1 MVVSCKHGLHDATL
15 PYAKRGFTP
24 VATSIR
30 EASLFMKSQTDA
42 AGRTAA
48 EVVTQLPVPSRLGM
62 LRFER
67 LNEANWAL
75 LFLDPNCEKQ
85 FGLPA
90 VDLCALIGSPYASLM
105 EPEVRYQLHDNVQ
118 LQLSSS
124 PNYLIRYTLHTPKG
138 PLGLLE
144 IGEAYKQH
152 NRHLLRGY
160 FMIVDEQ
167 VIESEQ
173 PVDSDLET
181 RNSRLQIAL
190 ELNQRA
196 QRDQFA
202 HLERVRAQ
210 QDLILRLTRHR
221 YTTAN
226 TLLEAAQLITRS
238 ACDIYD
244 VDHVSLWNLNDKR
257 LEPITDYDRESGDY
271 RTRTPIDISPYPS
284 YLQALHTSRA
294 IDAGNIQTD
303 PRTREMA
310 ESLTPLENR
319 AVLDASIR
327 IDGQVVGVLC
337 LEQTGSTREWQS
349 DEIAFAG
356 ELADQFAQV
365 INNHNRRA
373 ATNALHL
380 FQRAV
385 EQSANAFLLVNCD
398 GVVEYVNPSFTAITQ
413 YSSEEVS
420 GRKLSELPALENLNQ
435 LLLEA
440 NSSLT
445 TSNSWQGE
453 FKSRRK
459 NLEPYWGQLSISK
472 VYSDTRELTH
482 YIGIYEDITESKLAQ
497 QRIERLAYTDNLT
510 NLGNRPAF
518 IRNLDERFARDTDT
532 PMSLL
537 LVDIDN
543 FKRINDSLGH
553 QTGDKLLISLARR
566 LRNTLSP
573 TDVLARFASNE
584 FAVLLD
590 NTGQEA
596 GQTTAAE
603 VLATLDKPMFVDNQ
617 LISVTGSVGLACA
630 PLHGRDP
637 QTLMKN
643 AGLALHK
650 AKANGKHQV
659 QVFTEALNAEASYKL
674 FVENNL
680 RRALTQNELEVFYQP
695 KLCLLTGRLLGMEA
709 LLRWNHPEKGM
720 IRPDQFIS
728 VAEETGL
735 IIPIGKWVA
744 RQSCRMSK
752 DLTAAGFGHLQVAIN
767 VSPKQFSDPEL
778 VSSIAAILRE
788 EALDPSL
795 LELELTEGLLLEA
808 TEDTRQQLDSLKK
821 LGLSLAMDDFGTG
834 YSSFSYLK
842 KFPID
847 VIKIDRSF
855 IRDIPDDEDDMEI
868 TSAVIA
874 MAHNLKLK
882 VVAEGIETAA
892 QLAFLRRHRCDVGQG
907 YLFDKPIPGE
917 ELIEKLQRYPR
928 RPSA

>member
-1 MVVSCKHGLHDATL
+1 
-15 PYAKRGFTP
+15 
-24 VATSIR
+24 
-30 EASLFMKSQTDA
+30 MKSQTDA

-85 FGLPA
+85 LGLPA

-105 EPEVRYQLHDNVQ
+105 EPEVRYQLHDDVQ

-160 FMIVDEQ
+160 FMIVDEL
-167 VIESEQ
+167 VAESEQ

-210 QDLILRLTRHR
+210 QDLIMRLTRHR

-226 TLLEAAQLITRS
+226 TLLEAAELITRS

-244 VDHVSLWNLNDKR
+244 VDHVSIWNLNDKR

-271 RTRTPIDISPYPS
+271 RARTPIDISPYPS

-294 IDAGNIQTD
+294 IDASNIQTD

-310 ESLTPLENR
+310 ESLTPMENR

-337 LEQTGSTREWQS
+337 LEQSASTREWQS

-413 YSSEEVS
+413 YSSDEVS

-445 TSNSWQGE
+445 NSNSWQGE

-482 YIGIYEDITESKLAQ
+482 YIGIYEDITQSKLAQ

-596 GQTTAAE
+596 GQTTASQ

-778 VSSIAAILRE
+778 VSSIASILKE

-928 RPSA
+928 LPSA

>member
-1 MVVSCKHGLHDATL
+1 
-15 PYAKRGFTP
+15 
-24 VATSIR
+24 
-30 EASLFMKSQTDA
+30 MKSQTDA
-42 AGRTAA
+42 AGRSAA

-85 FGLPA
+85 LGLSA

-105 EPEVRYQLHDNVQ
+105 EPQARYQLHDDIQ
-118 LQLSSS
+118 LQLASS
-124 PNYLIRYTLHTPKG
+124 PNYLIRYTLHSPKG

-160 FMIVDEQ
+160 FMIVEDLVTEG
-167 VIESEQ
+167 ES
-173 PVDSDLET
+173 VTDSDLET

-226 TLLEAAQLITRS
+226 TLLEAAELITRS

-244 VDHVSLWNLNDKR
+244 VDHASIWNLNDKR
-257 LEPITDYDRESGDY
+257 LEPITDYRRESGDY
-271 RTRTPIDISPYPS
+271 QTRTAIDISAYPT
-284 YLQALHTSRA
+284 YLQALNTSRA
-294 IDAGNIQTD
+294 IDASNIQTD

-310 ESLTPLENR
+310 ISLRPGETR

-327 IDGQVVGVLC
+327 IDGQVIGVLC
-337 LEQTGSTREWQS
+337 LEQSGSTREWQS

-385 EQSANAFLLVNCD
+385 EQSANAFLLVNCN

-420 GRKLSELPALENLNQ
+420 GNKLSELPALENLNQ

-445 TSNSWQGE
+445 NSNSWQGE

-472 VYSDTRELTH
+472 VYGDNRELTH
-482 YIGIYEDITESKLAQ
+482 YIGIYEDITQSKLAQ

-596 GQTTAAE
+596 GQATASQ

-752 DLTAAGFGHLQVAIN
+752 DLTAAGFGNLQVAIN

-778 VSSIAAILRE
+778 VSSIAAILKE
-788 EALDPSL
+788 EQLDPSL

-907 YLFDKPIPGE
+907 YLFDRPIPGE
-917 ELIEKLQRYPR
+917 ELIEKLTRYPR

>member
-1 MVVSCKHGLHDATL
+1 
-15 PYAKRGFTP
+15 
-24 VATSIR
+24 
-30 EASLFMKSQTDA
+30 MKSQPDA
-42 AGRTAA
+42 ASRMVA

-67 LNEANWAL
+67 LNEPSWAL
-75 LFLDPNCEKQ
+75 LFLDPNCERQ

-90 VDLCALIGSPYASLM
+90 VELCALVGSPYASLM
-105 EPEVRYQLHDNVQ
+105 EPEARYQLHDAIQ
-118 LQLSSS
+118 AQLSESTH
-124 PNYLIRYTLHTPKG
+124 YLIRYTLHTASG
-138 PLGLLE
+138 SLNLLE
-144 IGEAYKQH
+144 LGEAYKQH

-160 FMIVDEQ
+160 LL
-167 VIESEQ
+167 VIDGLFEDD
-173 PVDSDLET
+173 PLLPALDLET
-181 RNSRLQIAL
+181 QNSRLQIAL

-196 QRDQFA
+196 QQEQLQ
-202 HLERVRAQ
+202 HLDRVRAQ
-210 QDLILRLTRHR
+210 QDLILLLTRQR
-221 YTTAN
+221 YSSN
-226 TLLEAAQLITRS
+226 NSLQEAAKLITRS
-238 ACDIYD
+238 ACEIYQID
-244 VDHVSLWNLNDKR
+244 CASLWH
-257 LEPITDYDRESGDY
+257 LEGSMLAPISAYHRSTQEYLLPA
-271 RTRTPIDISPYPS
+271 PIDVSVFPD
-284 YLQALHTSRA
+284 YLDALHTGRA
-294 IDAGNIQTD
+294 IDAHNAMRD

-310 ESLTPLENR
+310 ESLRPRDVN
-319 AVLDASIR
+319 AMLDASIR
-327 IDGQVVGVLC
+327 VDGQVVGVLC
-337 LEQTGSTREWQS
+337 LEQTGATRAWQS

-365 INNHNRRA
+365 ISNHNRRT
-373 ATNALHL
+373 ATSALHL

-398 GVVEYVNPSFTAITQ
+398 GIVEYVNPSFTAITQ
-413 YSSEEVS
+413 YTTEEVH
-420 GRKLSELPALENLNQ
+420 GQRLAELPALENLSE
-435 LLLEA
+435 LLFDAPSALA
-440 NSSLT
+440 K
-445 TSNSWQGE
+445 SNSWQGE

-472 VYSDTRELTH
+472 VYGDNRELTH
-482 YIGIYEDITESKLAQ
+482 YIGIYEDITQTKLAQ

-518 IRNLDERFARDTDT
+518 IRNLDERFARDSDA
-532 PMSLL
+532 PISLL

-566 LRNTLSP
+566 LRNSLSP
-573 TDVLARFASNE
+573 GGSLARFASNE

-590 NTGQEA
+590 NTSLELGQQVA
-596 GQTTAAE
+596 SQLLT
-603 VLATLDKPMFVDNQ
+603 TLDKPMFVDNQ

-637 QTLMKN
+637 QTLMRN

-680 RRALTQNELEVFYQP
+680 RRALTQNELDVFYQP
-695 KLCLLTGRLLGMEA
+695 KLCLRSGRLLGMEA

-735 IIPIGKWVA
+735 IIPIGKWIA
-744 RQSCRMSK
+744 RQACRMSK
-752 DLTAAGFGHLQVAIN
+752 ALTAAGLGNLQVAIN
-767 VSPKQFSDPEL
+767 LSPKQFSDPDL
-778 VSSIAAILRE
+778 VASIANILKE
-788 EALDPSL
+788 EALPSRL

-808 TEDTRQQLDSLKK
+808 TEDTRLQLDQLKR
-821 LGLSLAMDDFGTG
+821 LGLTLAMDDFGTG
-834 YSSFSYLK
+834 YSSLSYLK

-847 VIKIDRSF
+847 IIKIDRSF
-855 IRDIPDDEDDMEI
+855 IHEIPDNQDDMEI

-882 VVAEGIETAA
+882 VVAEGIETAE

-907 YLFDKPIPGE
+907 YLFDQPIPGLD
-917 ELIEKLQRYPR
+917 LIDKLKRYPR
-928 RPSA
+928 GPIA

>member
-1 MVVSCKHGLHDATL
+1 
-15 PYAKRGFTP
+15 
-24 VATSIR
+24 
-30 EASLFMKSQTDA
+30 MKSQTDA
-42 AGRTAA
+42 AGRSAA

-105 EPEVRYQLHDNVQ
+105 EPQARYQLHDDIQQQ
-118 LQLSSS
+118 LASS
-124 PNYLIRYTLHTPKG
+124 PNYLIRYTLHSPKG
-138 PLGLLE
+138 ALGLLE

-160 FMIVDEQ
+160 FLIVDGL
-167 VIESEQ
+167 VTESETAT
-173 PVDSDLET
+173 DSDLET
-181 RNSRLQIAL
+181 RNLRLQIAL

-226 TLLEAAQLITRS
+226 TLLEAAKLITKS

-244 VDHVSLWNLNDKR
+244 VDHVSIWNLIDKR
-257 LEPITDYDRESGDY
+257 LEPITDYRRESGDY
-271 RTRTPIDISPYPS
+271 QSRTPIDISAYPT
-284 YLQALHTSRA
+284 YLQALNTSRA
-294 IDAGNIQTD
+294 IDASNIQTA

-310 ESLTPLENR
+310 ESLNPGEDK

-327 IDGQVVGVLC
+327 IDGQVIGVLC
-337 LEQTGSTREWQS
+337 LEQSGSTREWQS

-385 EQSANAFLLVNCD
+385 EQSANAFLLVNCN

-413 YSSEEVS
+413 YSSDEVS
-420 GRKLSELPALENLNQ
+420 GHKLSELPALENLNQ

-445 TSNSWQGE
+445 NSNSWQGE

-472 VYSDTRELTH
+472 VYGDNRELTH
-482 YIGIYEDITESKLAQ
+482 YIGIYEDITQSKLAQ

-518 IRNLDERFARDTDT
+518 IRNLDERFVRDTDT

-573 TDVLARFASNE
+573 SDVLARFASNE

-590 NTGQEA
+590 NTDQEA
-596 GQTTAAE
+596 GQATASQ

-752 DLTAAGFGHLQVAIN
+752 DLTAAGFGNLQVAIN

-788 EALDPSL
+788 EELDPSL

-892 QLAFLRRHRCDVGQG
+892 QLTFLRRHRCDVGQG

-917 ELIEKLQRYPR
+917 ELIEKLKRYPR

>member
-1 MVVSCKHGLHDATL
+1 
-15 PYAKRGFTP
+15 
-24 VATSIR
+24 
-30 EASLFMKSQTDA
+30 MKSQPDA
-42 AGRTAA
+42 ASRMAA

-67 LNEANWAL
+67 LNEASWAM
-75 LFLDPNCEKQ
+75 LFLDPNCERQ
-85 FGLPA
+85 FGQPA
-90 VDLCALIGSPYASLM
+90 VELCALVGSPYASLM
-105 EPEVRYQLHDNVQ
+105 EPEARYQLHDAIQ
-118 LQLSSS
+118 QQLSKSAH
-124 PNYLIRYTLHTPKG
+124 YVVRYTLHTAAG
-138 PLGLLE
+138 ALNMLE
-144 IGEAYKQH
+144 LGEAYKQH

-160 FMIVDEQ
+160 LLAVDEVFDETQ
-167 VIESEQ
+167 ALPSV
-173 PVDSDLET
+173 DLET
-181 RNSRLQIAL
+181 QNSRLQIAL

-196 QRDQFA
+196 QQEQLQ
-202 HLERVRAQ
+202 HLDRVRAQ
-210 QDLILRLTRHR
+210 QDLILLLARQR
-221 YTTAN
+221 YSTHN
-226 TLLEAAQLITRS
+226 SLQEAAELITRC
-238 ACDIYD
+238 ACDIYEID
-244 VDHVSLWNLNDKR
+244 CASLWNLEGQR
-257 LEPITDYDRESGDY
+257 LLPISAYHRATQEYILPE
-271 RTRTPIDISPYPS
+271 PIDISGFPDYME
-284 YLQALHTSRA
+284 ALHSSRA
-294 IDAGNIQTD
+294 IDAHNAMHD

-310 ESLTPLENR
+310 EAMRPRDVN
-319 AVLDASIR
+319 AMLDASIR
-327 IDGQVVGVLC
+327 VDGQVVGVLC
-337 LEQTGSTREWQS
+337 LEQTGVTRAWQS

-365 INNHNRRA
+365 INNHNRRT
-373 ATNALHL
+373 ATSALHL

-413 YSSEEVS
+413 YTTEEVH
-420 GRKLSELPALENLNQ
+420 GQRLSELPALENLSE
-435 LLLEA
+435 LLFDAPSALA
-440 NSSLT
+440 Q
-445 TSNSWQGE
+445 SNSWQGE

-472 VYSDTRELTH
+472 VYGDNRELTH
-482 YIGIYEDITESKLAQ
+482 YIGIYEDITQTKLAQ

-518 IRNLDERFARDTDT
+518 IRNLDERFARDSDT
-532 PMSLL
+532 PISLL

-566 LRNTLSP
+566 LRNSLSP
-573 TDVLARFASNE
+573 SGSLARFASNE

-590 NTGQEA
+590 DTDLEA
-596 GQTTAAE
+596 GQQIASQ
-603 VLATLDKPMFVDNQ
+603 LLMPLDKPMFVDNQ

-637 QTLMKN
+637 QTLMRN

-650 AKANGKHQV
+650 AKANGKHQL

-680 RRALTQNELEVFYQP
+680 RRALTQNELDVFYQP
-695 KLCLLTGRLLGMEA
+695 KLCLRSGRLLGMEA
-709 LLRWNHPEKGM
+709 LLRWNHPERGM

-735 IIPIGKWVA
+735 IIPIGKWIA
-744 RQSCRMSK
+744 RQACRMSK
-752 DLTAAGFGHLQVAIN
+752 SLTAAGLGNLQVAIN
-767 VSPKQFSDPEL
+767 LSPKQFSDPDL
-778 VSSIAAILRE
+778 VASIANILRE
-788 EALDPSL
+788 EALPANL

-808 TEDTRQQLDSLKK
+808 TEDTHLQLDQLKR
-821 LGLSLAMDDFGTG
+821 LGLTLAMDDFGTG
-834 YSSFSYLK
+834 YSSLSYLK

-847 VIKIDRSF
+847 IIKIDRSF
-855 IRDIPDDEDDMEI
+855 IHEIPDNQDDMEI

-882 VVAEGIETAA
+882 VVAEGIETAE

-907 YLFDKPIPGE
+907 YLFDRPIPGD
-917 ELIEKLQRYPR
+917 ELIKALKRYPR
-928 RPSA
+928 GPLCL

>member
-1 MVVSCKHGLHDATL
+1 
-15 PYAKRGFTP
+15 
-24 VATSIR
+24 
-30 EASLFMKSQTDA
+30 MKSQTDA
-42 AGRTAA
+42 AGRSAA

-105 EPEVRYQLHDNVQ
+105 EPQARYQLHDDIQQQ
-118 LQLSSS
+118 LASS
-124 PNYLIRYTLHTPKG
+124 PNYLIRYTLHSPKG
-138 PLGLLE
+138 ALGLLE

-160 FMIVDEQ
+160 FLIVDGL
-167 VIESEQ
+167 VTESETAT
-173 PVDSDLET
+173 DSDLET
-181 RNSRLQIAL
+181 RNLRLQIAL

-226 TLLEAAQLITRS
+226 TLLEAAKLITKS

-244 VDHVSLWNLNDKR
+244 VDHVSIWNLIDKR
-257 LEPITDYDRESGDY
+257 LEPITDYRRESGDY
-271 RTRTPIDISPYPS
+271 QSRTPIDISAYPT
-284 YLQALHTSRA
+284 YLQALNTSRA
-294 IDAGNIQTD
+294 IDASNIQTD

-310 ESLTPLENR
+310 ESLNPGEDK

-327 IDGQVVGVLC
+327 IDGQVIGVLC
-337 LEQTGSTREWQS
+337 LEQSGSTREWQS

-385 EQSANAFLLVNCD
+385 EQSANAFLLVNCN

-413 YSSEEVS
+413 YSSDEVS
-420 GRKLSELPALENLNQ
+420 GHKLSELPALENLNQ

-445 TSNSWQGE
+445 NSNSWQGE

-472 VYSDTRELTH
+472 VYGDNRELTH
-482 YIGIYEDITESKLAQ
+482 YIGIYEDITQSKLAQ

-518 IRNLDERFARDTDT
+518 IRNLDERFVRDTDT

-543 FKRINDSLGH
+543 FKRINDSLGR

-573 TDVLARFASNE
+573 SDVLARFASNE

-590 NTGQEA
+590 NTDQEA
-596 GQTTAAE
+596 GQATASQ

-752 DLTAAGFGHLQVAIN
+752 DLTAAGFGNLQVAIN

-788 EALDPSL
+788 EELDPSL

-892 QLAFLRRHRCDVGQG
+892 QLTFLRRHRCDVGQG

-917 ELIEKLQRYPR
+917 ELIEKLKRYPR

>member
-1 MVVSCKHGLHDATL
+1 MVSCKHEPHHATL
-15 PYAKRGFTP
+15 PYAKVGFTP
-24 VATSIR
+24 VATSIP

-42 AGRTAA
+42 AGRSAA

-75 LFLDPNCEKQ
+75 LFLNPNCEKQ

-105 EPEVRYQLHDNVQ
+105 EPQARYQLHDDIQQQ
-118 LQLSSS
+118 LASS
-124 PNYLIRYTLHTPKG
+124 PNYLIRYTLHSPKG
-138 PLGLLE
+138 ALGLLE

-160 FMIVDEQ
+160 FLIVDGL
-167 VIESEQ
+167 VTESETAT
-173 PVDSDLET
+173 DSDLET
-181 RNSRLQIAL
+181 RNLRLQIAL

-226 TLLEAAQLITRS
+226 TLLEAAKLITKS

-244 VDHVSLWNLNDKR
+244 VDHVSIWNLIDKR
-257 LEPITDYDRESGDY
+257 LEPITDYRRESGDY
-271 RTRTPIDISPYPS
+271 QSRTPIDISAYPT
-284 YLQALHTSRA
+284 YLQALNTSRA
-294 IDAGNIQTD
+294 IDASNIQTD

-310 ESLTPLENR
+310 ESLNPGEDK

-327 IDGQVVGVLC
+327 IDGQVIGVLC
-337 LEQTGSTREWQS
+337 LEQSGSTREWQS

-385 EQSANAFLLVNCD
+385 EQSANAFLLVNCN

-413 YSSEEVS
+413 YSSDEVS
-420 GRKLSELPALENLNQ
+420 GHKLSELPALENLNR

-445 TSNSWQGE
+445 NSNSWQGE

-472 VYSDTRELTH
+472 VYGDNRELTH
-482 YIGIYEDITESKLAQ
+482 YIGIYEDITQSKLAQ

-518 IRNLDERFARDTDT
+518 IRNLDERFVRDTDT

-573 TDVLARFASNE
+573 SDVLARFASNE

-590 NTGQEA
+590 NTDQEA
-596 GQTTAAE
+596 GQATASQ

-752 DLTAAGFGHLQVAIN
+752 DLTAAGFGNLQVAIN

-788 EALDPSL
+788 EELDPSL

-892 QLAFLRRHRCDVGQG
+892 QLTFLRRHRCDVGQG

-917 ELIEKLQRYPR
+917 ELIEKLKRYPR

>member
-1 MVVSCKHGLHDATL
+1 
-15 PYAKRGFTP
+15 
-24 VATSIR
+24 
-30 EASLFMKSQTDA
+30 MKSQTDA

-85 FGLPA
+85 LGMPA

-105 EPEVRYQLHDNVQ
+105 EPEARYQLHDDVQ

-160 FMIVDEQ
+160 FMIVDEL
-167 VIESEQ
+167 VAESEQ
-173 PVDSDLET
+173 PVDADLET

-226 TLLEAAQLITRS
+226 TLLEAAELITRS

-244 VDHVSLWNLNDKR
+244 VDHVSIWNLNDKR
-257 LEPITDYDRESGDY
+257 LEPITGYDRESGDY
-271 RTRTPIDISPYPS
+271 RARTPIDISPYPS

-294 IDAGNIQTD
+294 IDASNIQTD
-303 PRTREMA
+303 PRTQEMA
-310 ESLTPLENR
+310 ESLTPMETR

-337 LEQTGSTREWQS
+337 LEQSGSTREWQS

-413 YSSEEVS
+413 YSSDEVS

-445 TSNSWQGE
+445 NSNSWQGE

-482 YIGIYEDITESKLAQ
+482 YIGIYEDITQSKLAQ

-596 GQTTAAE
+596 GQATASQ

-778 VSSIAAILRE
+778 VSSIASILKE

-882 VVAEGIETAA
+882 VVAEGIETSA

-917 ELIEKLQRYPR
+917 DLIEKLQRYPR

>member
-1 MVVSCKHGLHDATL
+1 
-15 PYAKRGFTP
+15 
-24 VATSIR
+24 
-30 EASLFMKSQTDA
+30 MKSQTDA
-42 AGRTAA
+42 AGRSAA

-105 EPEVRYQLHDNVQ
+105 EPQARYQLHDDIQQQ
-118 LQLSSS
+118 LASS
-124 PNYLIRYTLHTPKG
+124 PNYLIRYTLHSPKG
-138 PLGLLE
+138 ALGLLE

-160 FMIVDEQ
+160 FLIVDGL
-167 VIESEQ
+167 VTESETAT
-173 PVDSDLET
+173 DSDLET
-181 RNSRLQIAL
+181 RNLRLQIAL

-226 TLLEAAQLITRS
+226 TLLEAAKLITKS

-244 VDHVSLWNLNDKR
+244 VDHVSIWNLTDKR
-257 LEPITDYDRESGDY
+257 LEPITDYRRESGDY
-271 RTRTPIDISPYPS
+271 QSRTPIDISAYPT
-284 YLQALHTSRA
+284 YLQALNTSRA
-294 IDAGNIQTD
+294 IDASNIQTD

-310 ESLTPLENR
+310 ESLNPGEDK

-327 IDGQVVGVLC
+327 IDGQVIGVLC
-337 LEQTGSTREWQS
+337 LEQSGSTREWQS

-385 EQSANAFLLVNCD
+385 EQSANAFLLVNCN

-413 YSSEEVS
+413 YSSDEVS
-420 GRKLSELPALENLNQ
+420 GHKLSELPALENLNQ

-445 TSNSWQGE
+445 NSNSWQGE

-472 VYSDTRELTH
+472 VYGDNRELTH
-482 YIGIYEDITESKLAQ
+482 YIGIYEDITQSKLAQ

-518 IRNLDERFARDTDT
+518 IRNLDERFVRDTDT

-573 TDVLARFASNE
+573 SDVLARFASNE

-590 NTGQEA
+590 NTDQEA
-596 GQTTAAE
+596 GQATASQ

-752 DLTAAGFGHLQVAIN
+752 DLTAAGFGNLQVAIN

-788 EALDPSL
+788 EELDPSL

-892 QLAFLRRHRCDVGQG
+892 QLTFLRRHRCDVGQG

-917 ELIEKLQRYPR
+917 ELIEKLKRYPR

>member
-1 MVVSCKHGLHDATL
+1 
-15 PYAKRGFTP
+15 
-24 VATSIR
+24 
-30 EASLFMKSQTDA
+30 MKSQPDVARMAT
-42 AGRTAA
+42 

-67 LNEANWAL
+67 LNEASWAL
-75 LFLDPNCEKQ
+75 LYLDPNCERQ

-90 VDLCALIGSPYASLM
+90 VELCALLGTPYASLM
-105 EPEVRYQLHDNVQ
+105 EPQARYQLHDAIQ
-118 LQLSSS
+118 QQLSHSAH
-124 PNYLIRYTLHTPKG
+124 YLVRYTLHTSDG
-138 PLGLLE
+138 PLSLLE
-144 IGEAYKQH
+144 MGEAYKQH

-160 FMIVDEQ
+160 LMVVDGLF
-167 VIESEQ
+167 SEL
-173 PVDSDLET
+173 PVTVPTADLENQ
-181 RNSRLQIAL
+181 NSRLQIAL

-196 QRDQFA
+196 QQEQLQ

-210 QDLILRLTRHR
+210 QELILLLARQR
-221 YTTAN
+221 YTTPN
-226 TLLEAAQLITRS
+226 SLQEAAELITRS
-238 ACDIYD
+238 ACDIYQID
-244 VDHVSLWNLNDKR
+244 RASIWNLDGQHLVPISAYLR
-257 LEPITDYDRESGDY
+257 ADQRHYLPEAIDASCFPDYLE
-271 RTRTPIDISPYPS
+271 
-284 YLQALHTSRA
+284 ALHSSRA
-294 IDAGNIQTD
+294 IDATHAVRD

-310 ESLTPLENR
+310 ESLI
-319 AVLDASIR
+319 AKDVHAMLDASIR
-327 IDGQVVGVLC
+327 VDGQVVGVLC
-337 LEQTGSTREWQS
+337 LEQSGSSRAWQS

-365 INNHNRRA
+365 INNHNRRT
-373 ATNALHL
+373 ATSALHL

-413 YSSEEVS
+413 YSAEEVH
-420 GRKLSELPALENLNQ
+420 GHRLAQLPALENLSE
-435 LLLEA
+435 LLFDAPSVLA
-440 NSSLT
+440 K
-445 TSNSWQGE
+445 SNSWQGE

-472 VYSDTRELTH
+472 VYGDNRELTH
-482 YIGIYEDITESKLAQ
+482 YIGIYEDITQTKLAQ

-518 IRNLDERFARDTDT
+518 IRNLDERFARDSDS
-532 PMSLL
+532 PISLL

-566 LRNTLSP
+566 LRNSLSSGGS
-573 TDVLARFASNE
+573 LARFASNE

-590 NTGQEA
+590 DADMETGQQVA
-596 GQTTAAE
+596 SQL
-603 VLATLDKPMFVDNQ
+603 LATLDKPMFVDNQ

-637 QTLMKN
+637 QTLMRN

-680 RRALTQNELEVFYQP
+680 RRALTQNELDVFYQP
-695 KLCLLTGRLLGMEA
+695 KLCLRSGRLLGMEA

-744 RQSCRMSK
+744 RQACRMSRR
-752 DLTAAGFGHLQVAIN
+752 LTAAGLGNLQVAIN
-767 VSPKQFSDPEL
+767 LSPKQFSDPDL
-778 VSSIAAILRE
+778 VASIATILKE
-788 EALDPSL
+788 EQLPANL

-808 TEDTRQQLDSLKK
+808 TEDTRQQLDQLKSF
-821 LGLSLAMDDFGTG
+821 GLTLAMDDFGTG
-834 YSSFSYLK
+834 YSSLSYLK

-847 VIKIDRSF
+847 IIKIDRSF
-855 IRDIPDDEDDMEI
+855 IHEIPDNQDDMEI

-882 VVAEGIETAA
+882 VVAEGIETAE

-907 YLFDKPIPGE
+907 YLFDRPIPGA
-917 ELIEKLQRYPR
+917 ELQEKLKRYPR
-928 RPSA
+928 GPIA

>member
-1 MVVSCKHGLHDATL
+1 
-15 PYAKRGFTP
+15 
-24 VATSIR
+24 
-30 EASLFMKSQTDA
+30 MKSQPDA
-42 AGRTAA
+42 ASRMVA

-67 LNEANWAL
+67 LNEPSWAL
-75 LFLDPNCEKQ
+75 LFLDPNCERQ

-90 VDLCALIGSPYASLM
+90 VELCALVGSPYASLM
-105 EPEVRYQLHDNVQ
+105 EPQARYELHDAIQ
-118 LQLSSS
+118 QQLSESTH
-124 PNYLIRYTLHTPKG
+124 YLIRYTLHTASG
-138 PLGLLE
+138 SLNLLE
-144 IGEAYKQH
+144 LGEAYKQH

-160 FMIVDEQ
+160 LL
-167 VIESEQ
+167 VIDGLFEDDPLQ
-173 PVDSDLET
+173 PALDLET
-181 RNSRLQIAL
+181 QNSRLQIAL

-196 QRDQFA
+196 QQEQLL
-202 HLERVRAQ
+202 HLDRVRAQ
-210 QDLILRLTRHR
+210 QDLILLLTRQR
-221 YTTAN
+221 YSSN
-226 TLLEAAQLITRS
+226 NSLREAAELITRS
-238 ACDIYD
+238 ACDIYEID
-244 VDHVSLWNLNDKR
+244 CASLWH
-257 LEPITDYDRESGDY
+257 LEGSMLVPISAYH
-271 RTRTPIDISPYPS
+271 RTTQEYLLPQPIDVSVFPD
-284 YLQALHTSRA
+284 YLDALHTGRA
-294 IDAGNIQTD
+294 IDAHNAMRD

-310 ESLTPLENR
+310 ESLRPRDVN
-319 AVLDASIR
+319 AMLDASIR
-327 IDGQVVGVLC
+327 VDGQVVGVLC
-337 LEQTGSTREWQS
+337 LEQTGATRAWQS

-365 INNHNRRA
+365 ISNHNRRT
-373 ATNALHL
+373 ATSALHL

-413 YSSEEVS
+413 YSTEEVH
-420 GRKLSELPALENLNQ
+420 GQRLSELPALENLSE
-435 LLLEA
+435 LLFDAPSALA
-440 NSSLT
+440 K
-445 TSNSWQGE
+445 SNSWQGE

-472 VYSDTRELTH
+472 VYGDNRELTH
-482 YIGIYEDITESKLAQ
+482 YIGIYEDITQTKLAQ

-518 IRNLDERFARDTDT
+518 IRNLDERFARDSDA
-532 PMSLL
+532 PISLL

-566 LRNTLSP
+566 LRNSLIPSGS
-573 TDVLARFASNE
+573 LARFASNE

-590 NTGQEA
+590 NSDLTVGQQVA
-596 GQTTAAE
+596 NQL
-603 VLATLDKPMFVDNQ
+603 LATLDKPMFVDNQ

-637 QTLMKN
+637 QTLMRN

-680 RRALTQNELEVFYQP
+680 RRALTQNELDVFYQP
-695 KLCLLTGRLLGMEA
+695 KLCLRSGRLLGMEA
-709 LLRWNHPEKGM
+709 LLRWDHPEKGM

-735 IIPIGKWVA
+735 IIPIGKWIA
-744 RQSCRMSK
+744 RQACRMSK
-752 DLTAAGFGHLQVAIN
+752 ALTAAGLGNLQVAIN
-767 VSPKQFSDPEL
+767 LSPKQFSDPDL
-778 VSSIAAILRE
+778 VASIANILKE
-788 EALDPSL
+788 EALPAHL

-808 TEDTRQQLDSLKK
+808 TEDTHLQLDQLKR
-821 LGLSLAMDDFGTG
+821 LGLTLAMDDFGTG
-834 YSSFSYLK
+834 YSSLSYLK

-847 VIKIDRSF
+847 IIKIDRSF
-855 IRDIPDDEDDMEI
+855 IHEIPDNQDDMEI

-882 VVAEGIETAA
+882 VVAEGIETAE
-892 QLAFLRRHRCDVGQG
+892 QLSFLRRHRCDVGQG
-907 YLFDKPIPGE
+907 YLFDRPIPGN
-917 ELIEKLQRYPR
+917 ELIDKLKRYPR
-928 RPSA
+928 GPIV

>member
-1 MVVSCKHGLHDATL
+1 
-15 PYAKRGFTP
+15 
-24 VATSIR
+24 
-30 EASLFMKSQTDA
+30 MKSQTDA
-42 AGRTAA
+42 AGRSAA
-48 EVVTQLPVPSRLGM
+48 EVVTQLPMPSRLGM

-85 FGLPA
+85 LGLSA

-105 EPEVRYQLHDNVQ
+105 EPQARYQLHDDIQ
-118 LQLSSS
+118 LQLASS
-124 PNYLIRYTLHTPKG
+124 PNYLIRYTLHSPKG

-160 FMIVDEQ
+160 FMIVEDRVTEG
-167 VIESEQ
+167 ES
-173 PVDSDLET
+173 VTDSELET

-226 TLLEAAQLITRS
+226 TLLEAAELITRS

-244 VDHVSLWNLNDKR
+244 VDHASIWNLNDKR
-257 LEPITDYDRESGDY
+257 LEPITGYRRESGDY
-271 RTRTPIDISPYPS
+271 QTRTAIDISAYPT
-284 YLQALHTSRA
+284 YLQALNTSRA
-294 IDAGNIQTD
+294 IDASNIQTD

-310 ESLTPLENR
+310 ISLRPGETR

-327 IDGQVVGVLC
+327 IDGQVIGVLC
-337 LEQTGSTREWQS
+337 LEQSGSTREWQS

-385 EQSANAFLLVNCD
+385 EQSANAFLLVNCN

-420 GRKLSELPALENLNQ
+420 GNKLSELPALENLNQ

-445 TSNSWQGE
+445 NSNSWQGE

-472 VYSDTRELTH
+472 VYGDNRELTH
-482 YIGIYEDITESKLAQ
+482 YIGIYEDITQSKLAQ

-518 IRNLDERFARDTDT
+518 IRNLDERFGRDTDT

-590 NTGQEA
+590 NTGQET
-596 GQTTAAE
+596 GQTTASQ

-643 AGLALHK
+643 AGLALHKAK

-752 DLTAAGFGHLQVAIN
+752 DLTAAGFGNLHVAIN

-778 VSSIAAILRE
+778 VSSIAAILKE
-788 EALDPSL
+788 EQLDPSL

-907 YLFDKPIPGE
+907 YLFDRPIPGE
-917 ELIEKLQRYPR
+917 ELIEKLTRYPR

>member
-1 MVVSCKHGLHDATL
+1 
-15 PYAKRGFTP
+15 
-24 VATSIR
+24 
-30 EASLFMKSQTDA
+30 MKSQTDA
-42 AGRTAA
+42 AGRSAA

-105 EPEVRYQLHDNVQ
+105 EPQARYQLHDDIQQQ
-118 LQLSSS
+118 LASS
-124 PNYLIRYTLHTPKG
+124 PNYLIRYTLHSPKG
-138 PLGLLE
+138 TLGLLE

-160 FMIVDEQ
+160 FLIVDGL
-167 VIESEQ
+167 VTESESAT
-173 PVDSDLET
+173 DSDLET
-181 RNSRLQIAL
+181 RNLRLQIAL

-226 TLLEAAQLITRS
+226 TLLEAAKLITKS

-244 VDHVSLWNLNDKR
+244 VDHVSIWNLTDKR
-257 LEPITDYDRESGDY
+257 LEPITDYRRESGDY
-271 RTRTPIDISPYPS
+271 QSRTPIDISAYPT
-284 YLQALHTSRA
+284 YLQALNTSRA
-294 IDAGNIQTD
+294 IDASNIQTD

-310 ESLTPLENR
+310 ESLTPGEDK

-327 IDGQVVGVLC
+327 IDGQVIGVLC
-337 LEQTGSTREWQS
+337 LEQSGSIREWQS

-385 EQSANAFLLVNCD
+385 EQSANAFLLVNCN

-413 YSSEEVS
+413 YSSDEVS
-420 GRKLSELPALENLNQ
+420 GHKLSELPALENLNQ

-445 TSNSWQGE
+445 NSNSWQGE

-472 VYSDTRELTH
+472 VYGDNRELTH
-482 YIGIYEDITESKLAQ
+482 YIGIYEDITQSKLAQ

-573 TDVLARFASNE
+573 SDVLARFASNE

-590 NTGQEA
+590 NTDQEA
-596 GQTTAAE
+596 GQATASQ

-752 DLTAAGFGHLQVAIN
+752 DLTAAGFGNLQVAIN

-788 EALDPSL
+788 EELDPSL

-917 ELIEKLQRYPR
+917 ELIEKLKRYPR

>member
-1 MVVSCKHGLHDATL
+1 
-15 PYAKRGFTP
+15 
-24 VATSIR
+24 
-30 EASLFMKSQTDA
+30 MKSQPDA
-42 AGRTAA
+42 ASRMVA

-75 LFLDPNCEKQ
+75 LFLDPNCEKH

-90 VDLCALIGSPYASLM
+90 SELCALIGSPYASLM
-105 EPEVRYQLHDNVQ
+105 EPEARYQLHDAVQ
-118 LQLSSS
+118 QQLADKN
-124 PNYLIRYTLHTPKG
+124 NYRIRYTLHTAQG
-138 PLGLLE
+138 PLHLLE

-152 NRHLLRGY
+152 NRQLLRGY
-160 FMIVDEQ
+160 LLVVDPAEPLAASPSAN
-167 VIESEQ
+167 E
-173 PVDSDLET
+173 LET
-181 RNSRLQIAL
+181 QNSRLQAAL
-190 ELNQRA
+190 ELNQKT
-196 QRDQFA
+196 QQEQLH

-210 QDLILRLTRHR
+210 QALILRLARQR
-221 YTTAN
+221 YQTN
-226 TLLEAAQLITRS
+226 DPLLEAAELITRS
-238 ACDIYD
+238 ACQIYA
-244 VDHVSLWNLNDKR
+244 VESASLWNLDGDR
-257 LEPITDYDRESGDY
+257 LEPITSFNRGDDAY
-271 RTRTPIDISPYPS
+271 RALATLDIGQYPN
-284 YLQALHTSRA
+284 YLDALHTSRA
-294 IDAGNIQTD
+294 VNINDVSSD

-310 ESLTPLENR
+310 PSLRKRDVAAL
-319 AVLDASIR
+319 LDAGIR
-327 IDGQVVGVLC
+327 VDGQLVGVLC
-337 LEQTGSTREWQS
+337 LEQTGTSRVWQA

-365 INNHNRRA
+365 INNHRRRT
-373 ATNALHL
+373 ATSALHL

-385 EQSANAFLLVNCD
+385 EQSANAFLLVNRD
-398 GVVEYVNPSFTAITQ
+398 GIVEYVNPSFTAITQ
-413 YSSEEVS
+413 YSSDEVQ
-420 GRKLSELPALENLNQ
+420 GVRLSELPALENLSE
-435 LLLEA
+435 LMFDA
-440 NSSLT
+440 RSSLA
-445 TSNSWQGE
+445 SNNSWQGE

-472 VYSDTRELTH
+472 VYGDDRELTH
-482 YIGIYEDITESKLAQ
+482 YIGIYEDVTQSKLAQ

-510 NLGNRPAF
+510 SLGNRPAF
-518 IRNLDERFARDTDT
+518 IRNLDERFARDSDT
-532 PMSLL
+532 PISLL

-566 LRNTLSP
+566 LRNSLSP
-573 TDVLARFASNE
+573 SGSLARFASNE

-590 NTGQEA
+590 DTDLELGQQIA
-596 GQTTAAE
+596 IQ
-603 VLATLDKPMFVDNQ
+603 VLKTLDKPMFVDNQ
-617 LISVTGSVGLACA
+617 LINVTGSVGLACA

-695 KLCLLTGRLLGMEA
+695 KLCLKTGRLLGLEA

-744 RQSCRMSK
+744 RQACRMSK
-752 DLTAAGFGHLQVAIN
+752 AMTEAGLGRLQVAIN
-767 VSPKQFSDPEL
+767 LSPKQFSDPDL
-778 VSSIAAILRE
+778 VSSIASILTE
-788 EALDPSL
+788 EQLDAEL

-808 TEDTRQQLDSLKK
+808 TEDTHRQLDQLKS
-821 LGLSLAMDDFGTG
+821 LGLTLAMDDFGTG
-834 YSSFSYLK
+834 YSSLSYLK

-847 VIKIDRSF
+847 IIKIDRSF
-855 IRDIPDDEDDMEI
+855 IHEIPDNQDDMEI

-882 VVAEGIETAA
+882 VVAEGIETAE

-907 YLFDKPIPGE
+907 YLFDRPIPSQ
-917 ELIEKLQRYPR
+917 ELIERLRRYPR
-928 RPSA
+928 GPDV

>member
-1 MVVSCKHGLHDATL
+1 
-15 PYAKRGFTP
+15 
-24 VATSIR
+24 
-30 EASLFMKSQTDA
+30 MKSQTDA
-42 AGRTAA
+42 AGRSAA

-75 LFLDPNCEKQ
+75 LFLDPNCERQ
-85 FGLPA
+85 FGVAA

-105 EPEVRYQLHDNVQ
+105 EPEARYQLHDDIQQQ
-118 LQLSSS
+118 LASS

-160 FMIVDEQ
+160 FLIVEGL
-167 VIESEQ
+167 VTTGE
-173 PVDSDLET
+173 PVTDSDLET
-181 RNSRLQIAL
+181 RNLRLQIAL

-226 TLLEAAQLITRS
+226 TLLEAAELITKS

-244 VDHVSLWNLNDKR
+244 VDHVSIWNLNDKR
-257 LEPITDYDRESGDY
+257 LEPITDYSRETGDY
-271 RTRTPIDISPYPS
+271 QSRTPVDISPYPT
-284 YLQALHTSRA
+284 YLQALNTSRA
-294 IDAGNIQTD
+294 IDASNIQTD
-303 PRTREMA
+303 PRTCEMA
-310 ESLTPLENR
+310 KILNPGETR

-327 IDGQVVGVLC
+327 IDGQVIGVLC
-337 LEQTGSTREWQS
+337 LEQSGSTREWQS

-385 EQSANAFLLVNCD
+385 EQSANAFLLVNCN

-420 GRKLSELPALENLNQ
+420 GHKLSELPALENLNQ

-445 TSNSWQGE
+445 NSNSWQGE

-472 VYSDTRELTH
+472 VYGDNRELTH
-482 YIGIYEDITESKLAQ
+482 YIGIYEDITQSKLAQ

-573 TDVLARFASNE
+573 SDVLARFASNE
-584 FAVLLD
+584 FAVLID
-590 NTGQEA
+590 NTDQEA
-596 GQTTAAE
+596 GQATATQ

-752 DLTAAGFGHLQVAIN
+752 DLTAAGFGNLQVAIN

-778 VSSIAAILRE
+778 VSSIAAILKE
-788 EALDPSL
+788 EELDPSL

-907 YLFDKPIPGE
+907 YLFDRPIPGE
-917 ELIEKLQRYPR
+917 ELIEKLKRYPR

>member
-1 MVVSCKHGLHDATL
+1 
-15 PYAKRGFTP
+15 
-24 VATSIR
+24 
-30 EASLFMKSQTDA
+30 MKSQTDA
-42 AGRTAA
+42 AGRSAA

-105 EPEVRYQLHDNVQ
+105 EPQARYQLHDDIQQQ
-118 LQLSSS
+118 LASS
-124 PNYLIRYTLHTPKG
+124 PNYLIRYTLHSPKG
-138 PLGLLE
+138 ALGLLE

-160 FMIVDEQ
+160 FLIVDGL
-167 VIESEQ
+167 VTESETAT
-173 PVDSDLET
+173 DSDLET
-181 RNSRLQIAL
+181 RNLRLQIAL

-226 TLLEAAQLITRS
+226 TLLEAAKLITKS

-244 VDHVSLWNLNDKR
+244 VDHVSIWNLTDKR
-257 LEPITDYDRESGDY
+257 LEPITDYRRESGDY
-271 RTRTPIDISPYPS
+271 QSRTPIDISAYPT
-284 YLQALHTSRA
+284 YLQALNTSRA
-294 IDAGNIQTD
+294 IDASNIQTD

-310 ESLTPLENR
+310 ESLNPGEDK

-327 IDGQVVGVLC
+327 IDGQVIGVLC
-337 LEQTGSTREWQS
+337 LEQSGSTREWQS

-385 EQSANAFLLVNCD
+385 EQSANAFLLVNCN

-413 YSSEEVS
+413 YSSDEVS
-420 GRKLSELPALENLNQ
+420 GHKLSELPALENLNQ

-445 TSNSWQGE
+445 NSNSWQGE

-472 VYSDTRELTH
+472 VYGDNRELTH
-482 YIGIYEDITESKLAQ
+482 YIGIYEDITQSKLAQ

-573 TDVLARFASNE
+573 SDVLARFASNE

-590 NTGQEA
+590 NTDQEA
-596 GQTTAAE
+596 GQATAIQ

-752 DLTAAGFGHLQVAIN
+752 DLTAAGFGNLQVAIN

-788 EALDPSL
+788 EELDPSL

-892 QLAFLRRHRCDVGQG
+892 QLTFLRRHRCDVGQG

-917 ELIEKLQRYPR
+917 ELIEKLKRYPR

>member
-1 MVVSCKHGLHDATL
+1 
-15 PYAKRGFTP
+15 
-24 VATSIR
+24 
-30 EASLFMKSQTDA
+30 MKSQPDA
-42 AGRTAA
+42 AGRSVA

-75 LFLDPNCEKQ
+75 LYLDPNCEKQ
-85 FGLPA
+85 LGLA
-90 VDLCALIGSPYASLM
+90 AMDLCALVGSPYASLM
-105 EPEVRYQLHDNVQ
+105 EPEARYQLHDAIQ
-118 LQLSSS
+118 QQLSDT
-124 PNYLIRYTLHTPKG
+124 PHYLVRYTLHTSRG
-138 PLGLLE
+138 PLGLIE
-144 IGEAYKQH
+144 IGEGYKQH

-160 FMIVDEQ
+160 LMVLGDVSLDIDTV
-167 VIESEQ
+167 SA
-173 PVDSDLET
+173 PDLET
-181 RNSRLQIAL
+181 QNSQLQIAL
-190 ELNQRA
+190 QLNQHA
-196 QRDQFA
+196 QQEQLE

-210 QDLILRLTRHR
+210 QGLILHLARHR
-221 YTTAN
+221 YSSAN
-226 TLLEAAQLITRS
+226 SLLEAAQLITKS
-238 ACDIYD
+238 ACKIYD
-244 VDHVSLWNLNDKR
+244 IACASIWNLNDKC
-257 LEPITDYDRESGDY
+257 LEPIAEFRKATGEY
-271 RTRTPIDISPYPS
+271 RLPDVIDASPYPS
-284 YLQALHTSRA
+284 YLEALHNSRA
-294 IDAGNIQTD
+294 IDANDVQHD

-310 ESLTPLENR
+310 ANLKPRDIS
-319 AVLDASIR
+319 AILDASIR

-337 LEQTGSTREWQS
+337 LEQIGTPRPWQS

-365 INNHNRRA
+365 INNHNRRT
-373 ATNALHL
+373 ATSALHL

-385 EQSANAFLLVNCD
+385 EQSASAFLLVNCD

-413 YSSEEVS
+413 YTTDEVH
-420 GRKLSELPALENLNQ
+420 GQKLSKLPALENLNG
-435 LLLEA
+435 LLQDA
-440 NSSLT
+440 NSGLAK
-445 TSNSWQGE
+445 SNSWQGE

-472 VYSDTRELTH
+472 VYGDDRELTH
-482 YIGIYEDITESKLAQ
+482 YIGIYEDVTQNKLAQ

-518 IRNLDERFARDTDT
+518 IRNLDERFARDSDT

-566 LRNTLSP
+566 LRNTLNAS
-573 TDVLARFASNE
+573 DILARFASNE

-590 NTGQEA
+590 DASMEA
-596 GQTTAAE
+596 GQLVATQ

-695 KLCLLTGRLLGMEA
+695 KLCLSSGRLLGMEA

-752 DLTAAGFGHLQVAIN
+752 ALTAAGFGNLQVAIN
-767 VSPKQFSDPEL
+767 VSPKQFADPEL
-778 VSSIAAILRE
+778 VSSIAAILKE
-788 EALDPSL
+788 EQLDASL

-821 LGLSLAMDDFGTG
+821 MGLSLAMDDFGTG

-855 IRDIPDDEDDMEI
+855 IRDIPDDQDDMEI

-892 QLAFLRRHRCDVGQG
+892 QLTFLRRHRCDVGQG
-907 YLFDKPIPGE
+907 YLFDRPIPGE
-917 ELIEKLQRYPR
+917 DLIAKLRRYPR
-928 RPSA
+928 GPLA